1 MNMAKIQIKRG
12 LQEAVARLELAEGE
26 LAVALDTGNVYVG
39 TTSGKVHIN
48 PTGGT
53 ADTAERLKTP
63 RAFSAAGDATA
74 EAVNF
79 DGSADVRLQL
89 VLAALSGLKAG
100 TYTKVT
106 VNNKG
111 QVTAGQMLEV
121 SDIPSIPSSKV
132 TGLGTAAAANTG
144 AEEGNVPVVQAGGK
158 LLASLLPDLSGT
170 YVPVTTTINGKPL
183 SGNVTL
189 AAGDVGAVPAA
200 EKGAAPAAHTGVAA
214 SASQLGHVKPG
225 TEFKVGG
232 DGSLSLST
240 VDGGTFE

>member
-53 ADTAERLKTP
+53 ADTAERRNAPGVLRGRGRP
-63 RAFSAAGDATA
+63 RRRRSTSTA
-74 EAVNF
+74 PP
-79 DGSADVRLQL
+79 DVRLQL

-111 QVTAGQMLEV
+111 QVTAGQTLEV
-121 SDIPSIPSSKV
+121 SDIPSIPSSKI

-144 AEEGNVPVVQAGGK
+144 AEEGNVPVVQAGRE
-158 LLASLLPDLSGT
+158 
-170 YVPVTTTINGKPL
+170 
-183 SGNVTL
+183 
-189 AAGDVGAVPAA
+189 AAGLPAA
-200 EKGAAPAAHTGVAA
+200 RPGPAPMCPSPPPSTA
-214 SASQLGHVKPG
+214 SP
-225 TEFKVGG
+225 
-232 DGSLSLST
+232 
-240 VDGGTFE
+240 

>member
-1 MNMAKIQIKRG
+1 MAKIQIKRG
-12 LQEAVARLELAEGE
+12 LQAAVARLELAEGE

-106 VNNKG
+106 
-111 QVTAGQMLEV
+111 
-121 SDIPSIPSSKV
+121 S
-132 TGLGTAAAANTG
+132 
-144 AEEGNVPVVQAGGK
+144 
-158 LLASLLPDLSGT
+158 
-170 YVPVTTTINGKPL
+170 TTR
-183 SGNVTL
+183 
-189 AAGDVGAVPAA
+189 AR
-200 EKGAAPAAHTGVAA
+200 
-214 SASQLGHVKPG
+214 
-225 TEFKVGG
+225 
-232 DGSLSLST
+232 
-240 VDGGTFE
+240 

>member
-1 MNMAKIQIKRG
+1 MAKIQIKRG
-12 LQEAVARLELAEGE
+12 LQAAVARLELAEGE

-79 DGSADVRLQL
+79 DGSADV
-89 VLAALSGLKAG
+89 
-100 TYTKVT
+100 
-106 VNNKG
+106 
-111 QVTAGQMLEV
+111 
-121 SDIPSIPSSKV
+121 
-132 TGLGTAAAANTG
+132 
-144 AEEGNVPVVQAGGK
+144 
-158 LLASLLPDLSGT
+158 
-170 YVPVTTTINGKPL
+170 
-183 SGNVTL
+183 
-189 AAGDVGAVPAA
+189 
-200 EKGAAPAAHTGVAA
+200 GAAPAAHTGVAA

-225 TEFKVGG
+225 AEFKVGG

>member
-200 EKGAAPAAHTGVAA
+200 DVGAAPAAHTGVAA